1 MRRLTEDPP
10 GGRCGR
16 SRAEHHAAED
26 GTIRVSD
33 TKRDHVRGSSLLLVG
48 RVFSMV
54 VNMGFQ
60 VLLVRYLSRSDF
72 GVIAYGLTV
81 ASFVQIVVSL
91 GQERSVSRF
100 LVFYEEERRPD
111 LVAGTLALYAL
122 SVSVLGALS
131 FGVTLA
137 IGDALVGGLDSPSA
151 AAVVAILVFVAPLD
165 SIDMM
170 MQNTFAAF
178 SRTRQI
184 FLKKYIVNPLVKLS
198 AVLLAVVT
206 GQSVEFVAATFV
218 LASVV
223 GVSIYAVNLPA
234 VLRERGISIRPLRE
248 RVTLPT
254 ADVLRFS
261 VPLVSSPLVWTAFG
275 LGTSTV
281 LAWSFDSV
289 EVADFRA
296 TWPAARLNMV
306 VSSTFSVLFLP
317 TLARHVAKGDEP
329 VVRSSYWRTSAWV
342 AVLTM
347 PVFLATVPLARDTTV
362 ILFGER
368 YASSATVL
376 AIVSVGIYV
385 DVVFGFNRQTLE
397 LYKRVWWVVASDV
410 VTVIVNLGLA
420 VALIPE
426 FGATGAALATTI
438 SLVLRN
444 LVNQLV
450 VVRLTPVSWFE
461 TSYVGVYAAIAV
473 GLAVVGLVELTA
485 GPPALVGYALAGV
498 CSLAAL
504 RANRAQLEITETF
517 PEIRRVRP
525 LWWLLR

>member
-1 MRRLTEDPP
+1 M
-10 GGRCGR
+10 G
-16 SRAEHHAAED
+16 SKHHAAED
-26 GTIRVSD
+26 GMTKASES
-33 TKRDHVRGSSLLLVG
+33 KRDHVRGSSLLLTG
-48 RVFSMV
+48 RVFSMLI
-54 VNMGFQ
+54 NMGFQ

-81 ASFVQIVVSL
+81 ASFVQIAVSL

-100 LVFYEEERRPD
+100 LVFYDEEDRPD
-111 LVAGTLALYAL
+111 LVAGTLALYVL
-122 SVSVLGALS
+122 SVSVLGVLA
-131 FGVTLA
+131 FGTTLA
-137 IGDALVGGLDSPSA
+137 IGGALVGGLDNPSA
-151 AAVVAILVFVAPLD
+151 AAVVAILVFVAPVD
-165 SIDMM
+165 SLDMM

-184 FLKKYIVNPLVKLS
+184 FLKKYIVNPLVKFS
-198 AVLLAVVT
+198 VVLLAVAT

-218 LASVV
+218 VTSIV
-223 GVSIYAVNLPA
+223 GVTIYAVNLPP
-234 VLRERGISIRPLRE
+234 VLRERGIQIWPLRGN
-248 RVTLPT
+248 VTLPT
-254 ADVLRFS
+254 GDVLRFS
-261 VPLVSSPLVWTAFG
+261 VPLVSSPLVWAAFG

-281 LAWSFDSV
+281 LAWSFNSD
-289 EVADFRA
+289 EVADYRA
-296 TWPAARLNMV
+296 VWPAARLNMV

-397 LYKRVWWVVASDV
+397 LYRRVWWVVASDV
-410 VTVIVNLGLA
+410 VTVVVNLGLA
-420 VALIPE
+420 LALIPE
-426 FGATGAALATTI
+426 FGVNGAALATTI

-444 LVNQLV
+444 MVNQLF
-450 VVRLTPVSWFE
+450 VVRLTPVSWFDAH
-461 TSYVGVYAAIAV
+461 YLGVYGAIGIGLVVVGVV
-473 GLAVVGLVELTA
+473 QFVTD
-485 GPPALVGYALAGV
+485 PPAVAGYVLAAV
-498 CSLAAL
+498 CSLVAL
-504 RANRAQLEITETF
+504 RANRAQLEVTDTF
-517 PEIRRVRP
+517 PEIRRVPVLGRF
-525 LWWLLR
+525 LK